1 MLALPDVS
9 KGIEGQMKIEVVE
22 AIFMQV
28 NSAPVNMEPLSDA
41 IEWHEGEEP
50 LVAEDELKIAL
61 EHLEVDIDDLY
72 YDENAFAF
80 LDRFVYFDGLVWVG
94 ISSFDMEYLEFS
106 QRKKAIHAGKK
117 MIEKY
122 ISEDNWS
129 MAFVLMDKR
138 ISMANFILLNDQ
150 VPEDQLIDVFAE
162 VWVRAESGF
171 DMFDNDMIREIYA
184 KGKPSERF
192 LKAKTY
198 LASIADG
205 EGFLTVY
212 RGINDTTEDVLSWSL
227 KKDVAEWFSNRFNK
241 VGTLE
246 KARVHVDNVIDY
258 FDFRNEYEVLVFPE
272 DIVKDN

>member
-9 KGIEGQMKIEVVE
+9 KGIEGQMRIEAVE
-22 AIFMQV
+22 AIFTQI
-28 NSAPVNMEPLSDA
+28 NSAPVSMEPLSDA

-50 LVAEDELKIAL
+50 LVAEEELKTAL
-61 EHLEVDIDDLY
+61 EYLEVDIDDLY

-94 ISSFDMEYLEFS
+94 ISSFDMKYLEFS

-117 MIEKY
+117 MIAKY

-150 VPEDQLIDVFAE
+150 VPKNQLIDVFAE

-171 DMFDNDMIREIYA
+171 DMFDSDMIREIYA
-184 KGKPSERF
+184 KGEPTERF
-192 LKAKTY
+192 LEAKAY
-198 LASIADG
+198 LTSVADG

-212 RGINDTTEDVLSWSL
+212 RGVNDTTEDALSWSL
-227 KKDVAEWFSNRFNK
+227 KKDVAEWFSNRFSRS
-241 VGTLE
+241 GTLQQA
-246 KARVHVDNVIDY
+246 KVHVDNVIDY

-272 DIVKDN
+272 DIIEDN

>member
-1 MLALPDVS
+1 MFPLPDAS

-117 MIEKY
+117 MIAKY

-150 VPEDQLIDVFAE
+150 VPKDQLIDVFAE

-184 KGKPSERF
+184 KGEPSERF

-198 LASIADG
+198 LASIADE

-212 RGINDTTEDVLSWSL
+212 RGVNDTTEDVLSWSL

-241 VGTLE
+241 MGTLE